1 MTLWICEEGG
11 ERDDS
16 KTTLND
22 NFSLHNHR
30 HSNSTPVP
38 IIGNFPLIAYE
49 ENPKILKTI

>member
-38 IIGNFPLIAYE
+38 IIGNFPLIAY
-49 ENPKILKTI
+49 